1 MSRDSGAGANG
12 ADEPGV
18 AALGAYAPRR
28 YVTGETIEE
37 ALGQFAASGV
47 ERTAVPEADEDTL
60 TMAVEAARRAL
71 DAGGYEGGDLAY
83 LAVATTTPPME
94 EEDLTARLASAL
106 GAPATVDTRTL
117 TGSTRAGAQALDAA
131 VDAGPWAGSGADPGE
146 GVGLVVASDAPR
158 GAPDS
163 AIEQAAGAG
172 AAAVVL
178 GDGSGRVEGR
188 GSHVESYPGTRF
200 RPAGEGAT
208 DGLDITN
215 YDRQAFSAALSG
227 AVEGLD
233 TDVDAAAVQ
242 SPDGKL
248 PYRATGALGVDA
260 GTVAAGSTVEHL
272 GDTGAASTLLG
283 TASARDDGAQRV
295 LVAAFGGGAGANAL
309 VLDLAGVPAEI
320 ALEGDIELSYAEYLR
335 RRGEITGG
343 EPEGGGA
350 YVSVPSWQRTT
361 PQRHRLV
368 AGRCPE
374 CGGLNFPPEGAC
386 SDCTERVEY
395 ERVEL
400 PGTGTVEATTT
411 ISQGGAPPEFVEQQA
426 RSGPFVAAVVALDGP
441 DGGAASIPTQVL
453 TGGGDVAVGDP
464 VGTTI
469 RRVYEQEDVVRYGF
483 KAQLRDAKR

>member
-1 MSRDSGAGANG
+1 MSGEETR
-12 ADEPGV
+12 V
-18 AALGAYAPRR
+18 AALGAYAPRL
-28 YVTGETIEE
+28 YVTAETVEA

-47 ERTAVPEADEDTL
+47 ERKAVPEADEDTL
-60 TMAVEAARRAL
+60 TMAVEAVRRAL
-71 DAGGYEGGDLAY
+71 DAGGYDGSDLAY

-94 EEDLTARLASAL
+94 EADLTARLASVL
-106 GAPATVDTRTL
+106 GAPATLDTRTL
-117 TGSTRAGAQALDAA
+117 TGSTRAGGQALDAA
-131 VDAGPWAGSGADPGE
+131 VDAGPWAE
-146 GVGLVVASDAPR
+146 ERGVGLVVASDAPR

-163 AIEQAAGAG
+163 AVEQAAGAG

-178 GDGSGRVEGR
+178 GDGPGRVEGR

-200 RPAGEGAT
+200 RPAGAAET
-208 DGLDITN
+208 DGLDVTS
-215 YDRQAFSAALSG
+215 YDRQAFSTALSG

-233 TDVDAAAVQ
+233 TEVDAAAVQ

-248 PYRATGALGVDA
+248 PYRATGALGVEA
-260 GTVAAGSTVEHL
+260 ETIAAGSTVEAL

-283 TASARDDGAQRV
+283 AASARAEGAERV

-309 VLDLAGVPAEI
+309 TIDLAGVPVEAT
-320 ALEGDIELSYAEYLR
+320 LEGDIELSYAAYLR

-368 AGRCPE
+368 AGRCPD
-374 CGGLNFPPEGAC
+374 CGALNFPPEGAC
-386 SDCTERVEY
+386 NDCAARVDY
-395 ERVEL
+395 GRVEL

-453 TGGGDVAVGDP
+453 TGGGGVAVGDP
-464 VGTTI
+464 VETTV

-483 KAQLRDAKR
+483 KTQVCDAKR

>member
-1 MSRDSGAGANG
+1 MSPDSDG
-12 ADEPGV
+12 PGV

-28 YVTGETIEE
+28 YVTGETVEA

-71 DAGGYEGGDLAY
+71 AAGGYEGDDLAY
-83 LAVATTTPPME
+83 LAFATTTPPME
-94 EEDLTARLASAL
+94 EADLTARLASVL
-106 GAPATVDTRTL
+106 GAPATLDTRTL
-117 TGSTRAGAQALDAA
+117 TGSTRAGGQALDAA
-131 VDAGPWAGSGADPGE
+131 VDAGPWAE
-146 GVGLVVASDAPR
+146 ERGVGLVVASDAPR

-163 AIEQAAGAG
+163 AVEQAAGAG

-178 GDGSGRVEGR
+178 GDGPGRVEGR

-200 RPAGEGAT
+200 RPAGAAET
-208 DGLDITN
+208 DGLDVTS

-233 TDVDAAAVQ
+233 TEVDAAAVQ

-260 GTVAAGSTVEHL
+260 ETIAAGSTVEEL

-283 TASARDDGAQRV
+283 AASARAEGAERV
-295 LVAAFGGGAGANAL
+295 LVAAFGGGAGANAFT
-309 VLDLAGVPAEI
+309 LDLAGVPVEAT
-320 ALEGDIELSYAEYLR
+320 LDGDIELSYAAYLR

-374 CGGLNFPPEGAC
+374 CGALNFPPEGAC
-386 SDCTERVEY
+386 NDCTARVDY
-395 ERVEL
+395 NRVEL

-464 VGTTI
+464 VETTV

-483 KAQLRDAKR
+483 KAQVCDAKR